1 MILGCPKDYSTK
13 GGMGAAMMRTPDLA
27 VEILETLVKN
37 IKIPVTCK
45 SYHFLTVFMKKL
57 NLKKSGTYFSNFS
70 NQVKFDA
77 WELLKTQ

>member
-1 MILGCPKDYSTK
+1 MSDLSEFWENLSQSKSKNDILGCPKDYSTK

-45 SYHFLTVFMKKL
+45 SLHVLAHFIRKY
-57 NLKKSGTYFSNFS
+57 NLLRSETIY
-70 NQVKFDA
+70 
-77 WELLKTQ
+77 